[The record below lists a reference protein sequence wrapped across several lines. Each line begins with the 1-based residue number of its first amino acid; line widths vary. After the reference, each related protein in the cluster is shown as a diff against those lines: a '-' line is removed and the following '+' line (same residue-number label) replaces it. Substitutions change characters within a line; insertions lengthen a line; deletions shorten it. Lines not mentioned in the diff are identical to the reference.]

1 MTTILLVEDDEMIRD
16 IISRHLRMA
25 GYQILI
31 ASDGARAILLARQE
45 QPDLILMDMGLPIL
59 NGWQAT
65 RRLKMIPE
73 TRAIP
78 IIALT
83 AFAMPEDRERCL
95 QAGCDEFTTK
105 PVNVE
110 QLQSLISRLLSGNA
124 AAHGDQ
130 AALG

>member
-1 MTTILLVEDDEMIRD
+1 MATILLVEDDEMIRD

-25 GYQILI
+25 GYSILM

-105 PVNVE
+105 PVDVD
-110 QLQSLISRLLSGNA
+110 QLQSLICRLLS
-124 AAHGDQ
+124 H
-130 AALG
+130 